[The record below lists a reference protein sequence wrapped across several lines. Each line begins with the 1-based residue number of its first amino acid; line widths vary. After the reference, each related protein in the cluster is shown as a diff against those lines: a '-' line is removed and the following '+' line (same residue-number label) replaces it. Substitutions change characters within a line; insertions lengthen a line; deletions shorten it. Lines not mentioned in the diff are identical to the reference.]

1 MDFLKSKIKHLII
14 HEIGNKLRDEK
25 VFFSSNIQVIDEDL
39 EKALLNYF
47 LKSFITNQEAL
58 SFYHNSNLNLNEI
71 YSYSKDLFI
80 KNNENL
86 FIENSQNIA
95 KHLYEYT
102 LHPKIMKGELII
114 VQIENIIYNNE
125 NVNLIGIF
133 KSENKDS
140 FLKIIKND
148 NAINLK
154 NDQGINI
161 SKIEKGCLILNVN
174 SDNGFVVFN
183 IDNNSQHT
191 EYWTNKFLNIKP
203 INNNRHKTKE
213 IMKICKN
220 FADEVLSK
228 KYDTDTE
235 FTFKNEYINYFEETK
250 SFDFVSFNNA
260 IFKNE
265 NVSNDFYE
273 FKELNKN
280 SFEFDFNDRFE
291 VSIEDVKKEKK
302 KIKNVIKLDTKL
314 ELKILID
321 KENGTKNIEK
331 GFDTER
337 GMSYYKIYFNE
348 EIN

>member
-1 MDFLKSKIKHLII
+1 MDFSKSKIKHLII

-25 VFFSSNIQVIDEDL
+25 IFLSSKIQIIDEDL
-39 EKALLNYF
+39 EKILLNYF
-47 LKSFITNQEAL
+47 LKSFRTNQETL
-58 SFYHNSNLNLNEI
+58 NFYHNSSLNLNEV
-71 YSYSKDLFI
+71 YSYSKNLFS
-80 KNNENL
+80 KNNEMS

-102 LHPKIMKGELII
+102 LHPKIIKGELLI
-114 VQIENIIYNNE
+114 VKIENIVFNDEMI
-125 NVNLIGIF
+125 NLLGIF

-140 FLKIIKND
+140 FLKIIRSKD
-148 NAINLK
+148 FINLK
-154 NDQGINI
+154 NDKGINLT
-161 SKIEKGCLILNVN
+161 KIEKGCLILNVDSN
-174 SDNGFVVFN
+174 NGFVVFN

-191 EYWTNKFLNIKP
+191 EYWINKFLNIKP
-203 INNNRHKTKE
+203 IDNNRHKTKE

-228 KYDTDTE
+228 KYDTDAE
-235 FTFKNEYINYFEETK
+235 FTFKNEYINYFEDTK
-250 SFDFVSFNNA
+250 SFDFGSFNET

-265 NVSNDFYE
+265 DIKKDFYE
-273 FKELNKN
+273 YQELNKD
-280 SFEFDFNDRFE
+280 SFEFNFNDKFD
-291 VSIEDVKKEKK
+291 VSLDDVKKEKK

-314 ELKILID
+314 ELKILLD

>member
-1 MDFLKSKIKHLII
+1 MNFSQAKIKHIII
-14 HEIGNKLRDEK
+14 HEIGNKLRNEK
-25 VFFSSNIQVIDEDL
+25 VFFSSNIQVIDKDL
-39 EKALLNYF
+39 EKTLLNYF
-47 LKSFITNQEAL
+47 LKSFITNQEIL
-58 SFYHNSNLNLNEI
+58 SFCHNSNLNLNEI

-80 KNNENL
+80 KNNENS

-102 LHPKIMKGELII
+102 LHPKIIKGELIV
-114 VQIENIIYNNE
+114 VQIEDIVFNDEMI
-125 NVNLIGIF
+125 NLLGIF

-140 FLKIIKND
+140 FLKIIRNKD
-148 NAINLK
+148 FINLK
-154 NDQGINI
+154 NDQGINLT
-161 SKIEKGCLILNVN
+161 KIEKGCLIFNVN
-174 SDNGFVVFN
+174 SNNGFLVFN

-203 INNNRHKTKE
+203 INNNSHKTKE

-228 KYDTDTE
+228 KYETDVE
-235 FTFKNEYINYFEETK
+235 FTFKNEYISYFEDTK
-250 SFDFVSFNNA
+250 SFDFISFNET

-265 NVSNDFYE
+265 EIKNDFYE
-273 FKELNKN
+273 YKELNKN
-280 SFEFDFNDRFE
+280 SFEFDFNDRFD
-291 VSIEDVKKEKK
+291 VSLYDVKSEKK

-314 ELKILID
+314 ELKILLD

-348 EIN
+348 KIN

>member
-1 MDFLKSKIKHLII
+1 MNFSQAKIKYIII

-25 VFFSSNIQVIDEDL
+25 MFFSSSVQAIDEDL
-39 EKALLNYF
+39 EKTLLNYF
-47 LKSFITNQEAL
+47 LKSFITNQETL
-58 SFYHNSNLNLNEI
+58 SFYHNANLNLNEI
-71 YSYSKDLFI
+71 YSYSKDLLI
-80 KNNENL
+80 KNDEDL
-86 FIENSQNIA
+86 FIETSQNIA

-102 LHPKIMKGELII
+102 LHPKIMKGELIV
-114 VQIENIIYNNE
+114 VQIENILFNDEMI
-125 NVNLIGIF
+125 NLLGIF

-140 FLKIIKND
+140 FLKIRKNED
-148 NAINLK
+148 TINLK

-161 SKIEKGCLILNVN
+161 AKLEKGCLILNVN
-174 SDNGFVVFN
+174 SNNGFIVFN
-183 IDNNSQHT
+183 IDNHSQHT

-235 FTFKNEYINYFEETK
+235 FTFKNEYINYFEDTK
-250 SFDFVSFNNA
+250 SFDFVSFNET

-265 NVSNDFYE
+265 DIKNAFYE
-273 FKELNKN
+273 YKELNKN
-280 SFEFDFNDRFE
+280 SFEFNFNDSFD
-291 VSIEDVKKEKK
+291 VSWEDVKKEKK
-302 KIKNVIKLDTKL
+302 KIKNIIKLDTKL
-314 ELKILID
+314 ELKILLD

-331 GFDTER
+331 GFDSER

>member
-1 MDFLKSKIKHLII
+1 MNLSGAKIKYMIT

-25 VFFSSNIQVIDEDL
+25 VFFSSNVQTIDEDL
-39 EKALLNYF
+39 EKTLLNYF
-47 LKSFITNQEAL
+47 LKSFVANQETL
-58 SFYHNSNLNLNEI
+58 SFYHNSNLNLNEV

-80 KNNENL
+80 KNSENL

-102 LHPKIMKGELII
+102 LHPKIIKGELIV
-114 VQIENIIYNNE
+114 VQIEDIVFNDEMI
-125 NVNLIGIF
+125 NLLGIF

-140 FLKIIKND
+140 FLKIIRSKD
-148 NAINLK
+148 FINLK
-154 NDQGINI
+154 NDKGINLT
-161 SKIEKGCLILNVN
+161 KIEKGCLILNVN
-174 SDNGFVVFN
+174 SNNGFVVFN

-213 IMKICKN
+213 IMKICKS

-228 KYDTDTE
+228 KYETDVE
-235 FTFKNEYINYFEETK
+235 FTFKNEYINYFEDTK
-250 SFDFVSFNNA
+250 SFDFDSFNA
-260 IFKNE
+260 MIFKNE
-265 NVSNDFYE
+265 DVRKDFYE
-273 FKELNKN
+273 YKELNKS
-280 SFEFDFNDRFE
+280 SFEFDFNDKFD
-291 VSIEDVKKEKK
+291 VSLDDVKKEKK
-302 KIKNVIKLDTKL
+302 KIKNIIKLDTKL
-314 ELKILID
+314 ELKILLD

>member
-1 MDFLKSKIKHLII
+1 MNFSQAKIKYIII

-25 VFFSSNIQVIDEDL
+25 VFFSSKTQVIDEDL
-39 EKALLNYF
+39 EKTLLNYF

-58 SFYHNSNLNLNEI
+58 SFYHNSNLNLNEV
-71 YSYSKDLFI
+71 YSYSADLFI
-80 KNNENL
+80 KNDENS

-102 LHPKIMKGELII
+102 LHPKIIKGELII
-114 VQIENIIYNNE
+114 VQIDNIIFNNE
-125 NVNLIGIF
+125 RINLIGII

-140 FLKIIKND
+140 FLKILRNED
-148 NAINLK
+148 VINVK

-161 SKIEKGCLILNVN
+161 TKIEKGCLILNVN
-174 SDNGFVVFN
+174 SNSGFVVFN

-228 KYDTDTE
+228 KYDIDTE
-235 FTFKNEYINYFEETK
+235 FTFKNEYINYFEDIK
-250 SFDFVSFNNA
+250 SFSFDSFNEM

-265 NVSNDFYE
+265 NIKKDFYE
-273 FKELNKN
+273 YKESNKN
-280 SFEFDFNDRFE
+280 SFEFDFNDRFD
-291 VSIEDVKKEKK
+291 VSSEDVKKEKK

-314 ELKILID
+314 ELKILLD

-331 GFDTER
+331 GFDSER

-348 EIN
+348 ETN